1 MKLKERVA
9 IVTGG
14 AQGIG
19 KAYALKLAEE
29 GAKVVIADILD
40 AEAVQQEIESKG
52 GEALGLHTDVADE
65 KSTEEMAQ
73 KTIERFGGIDILIN
87 NAAVFATLETKP
99 FFQISAQP
107 R

>member
-40 AEAVQQEIESKG
+40 AEAVQQEI
-52 GEALGLHTDVADE
+52 
-65 KSTEEMAQ
+65 
-73 KTIERFGGIDILIN
+73 
-87 NAAVFATLETKP
+87 
-99 FFQISAQP
+99 
-107 R
+107 

>member
-1 MKLKERVA
+1 MRLKDRVA

-40 AEAVQQEIESKG
+40 AASVQQEIESKG
-52 GEALGLHTDVADE
+52 GESMALHTDVADE
-65 KSTEEMAQ
+65 KSTEEMAR
-73 KTIERFGGIDILIN
+73 I
-87 NAAVFATLETKP
+87 P
-99 FFQISAQP
+99 
-107 R
+107 